1 MGVWIDTDMGFDDL
15 AAVLTVRAAGL
26 AIDGVSL
33 VFGNAPLAQVR
44 ANAAAAA
51 QAFSFRFPVHV
62 GADRAILGAVETAET
77 ILGKTGMPS
86 TGAQLEPAPEDFS
99 GPALE
104 ALVGWLA
111 AGAGP
116 RRILALGPLTNIA
129 ILCLARPDLAPK
141 IDELIWM
148 GGGATMGNHT
158 ASAEFNALA
167 DPEAVAIVLAH
178 GLPLKMA
185 DLDFC
190 RKVTIGAEDVAA
202 IRERSGANAA
212 LLGDLTEG
220 FLDIARARG
229 RDRMAFFDPAAAVAL
244 VRPDLVT
251 MQTVRIDMELA
262 GVHTRG
268 RTVVEN
274 RPHKAAPNAGLI
286 SGVDEHAAHEL
297 ILSALLSE
305 ADR

>member
-1 MGVWIDTDMGFDDL
+1 MGIWIDTDMGFDDL
-15 AAVLTVRAAGL
+15 AAVLTVRASGL
-26 AIDGVSL
+26 DIDGLSL

-51 QAFSFRFPVHV
+51 QAFSFRFPVHA

-86 TGAQLEPAPEDFS
+86 TGRQLEPAPEAFS
-99 GPALE
+99 GPALDG
-104 ALVGWLA
+104 LSRWLETA
-111 AGAGP
+111 ESP
-116 RRILALGPLTNIA
+116 RRVLALGPLTNIA
-129 ILCLARPDLAPK
+129 ILCLARPDLAAK
-141 IDELIWM
+141 IDELVWM

-167 DPEAVAIVLAH
+167 DPEAVAIVLTR

-202 IRERSGANAA
+202 IRAKSGANAA
-212 LLGDLTEG
+212 VLGDLSEG
-220 FLDIARARG
+220 FLDIARSRG
-229 RDRMAFFDPAAAVAL
+229 RSRMAFFDPAAAAALARPAL
-244 VRPDLVT
+244 VTV
-251 MQTVRIDMELA
+251 QKVRIDVELA
-262 GVHTRG
+262 GHLTRG

-274 RPHKAAPNAGLI
+274 RPHKAAPNAELLVGI
-286 SGVDEHAAHEL
+286 DEQAAHSL
-297 ILSALLSE
+297 IMAALLAE
-305 ADR
+305 AAP